1 MSEEK
6 LNGESK
12 KQSNFI
18 RDIIDED
25 LKSGKHK
32 TVHTRFPPEPNG
44 YLHIGHAKSICLNF
58 GLAIDYN
65 GKCNLRFD
73 DTNPTKEEQEYVDSI
88 KEDIKWLGFDWQ
100 DREYYASDYFEQL
113 YEYAITLIKKGKA
126 YVDSLTADQI
136 RETRGTPT
144 EAGKESPYRNRSVD
158 ENLDLFEKMK
168 NGKFKEGEYVLRAK
182 IDMASPN
189 LNMRDPVMYR
199 ILHKSHHR
207 TGSKWCIYPMYD
219 WAHGQSDS
227 IERITH
233 SLCTLEF
240 ENHRPLYD
248 WFVQELEIYPPR
260 QIEFARLNLSY
271 TIMSKR
277 KLLSLVEG
285 KLVDGW
291 DDPRLPTISGLR
303 RRGYTPESIRNF
315 SERVGMAKRENTIDV
330 SLLEFSVREDLN
342 LKAKRVM
349 AVLNPLKVVI
359 TNYPDDQTEDLE
371 AVNNPEDS
379 SMGTRSLP
387 FSKEIFIDK
396 DDFREVPPPK
406 FHRLSPGKEVR
417 LRYAYIITCD
427 EVIKDKNSGEVIELR
442 CTYFPD
448 TKSGSG
454 TSSKKAKGTIHWVS
468 AQHAFEA
475 EVRLYDRL
483 FSVEDPE
490 GEEGKEFT
498 EFLNP
503 NSLEILNNCKLEP
516 SLKNALAGEK
526 FQFERIGYFC
536 VDAKY
541 SKVNLPVFNR
551 IVTLRDSWAKIE
563 QAGKN

>member
-1 MSEEK
+1 MSQEEIK
-6 LNGESK
+6 NESK
-12 KQSNFI
+12 KQTNFI

-25 LKSGKHK
+25 LKTGKHTK
-32 TVHTRFPPEPNG
+32 IHTRFPPEPNG

-65 GKCNLRFD
+65 GLCNLRFD

-100 DREYYASDYFEQL
+100 DREYYASDYFDQL
-113 YEYAITLIKKGKA
+113 YEYAIKLIKKGKA

-144 EAGKESPYRNRSVD
+144 EAGKESPYRNRSVE
-158 ENLDLFEKMK
+158 ENLERFYKMK
-168 NGKFKEGEYVLRAK
+168 TGDFKEGEYVLRAK

-207 TGSKWCIYPMYD
+207 TGNKWCIYPMYD

-227 IERITH
+227 IEKITH

-271 TIMSKR
+271 TIVSKR

-291 DDPRLPTISGLR
+291 DDPRMPTISGLR
-303 RRGYTPESIRNF
+303 RRGYTPDSIRNF

-342 LKAKRVM
+342 LKARRVM

-359 TNYPDDQTEDLE
+359 TNYPDDQTEELE
-371 AVNNPEDS
+371 AINNPEDH
-379 SMGTRSLP
+379 SMGTRTLP

-396 DDFREVPPPK
+396 DDFKEVPPPK

-417 LRYAYIITCD
+417 LRYAYIISCD

-503 NSLEILNNCKLEP
+503 SSLEILNNCKLEP
-516 SLKNALAGEK
+516 SLKKALSGEK

-536 VDAKY
+536 VDTKY
-541 SKVNLPVFNR
+541 SKENSPVFNR

-563 QAGKN
+563 QAGK

>member
-1 MSEEK
+1 MSQEEIK
-6 LNGESK
+6 NESK

-25 LKSGKHK
+25 LKSGKHNR
-32 TVHTRFPPEPNG
+32 VHTRFPPEPNG

-58 GLAIDYN
+58 GLANDYN
-65 GKCNLRFD
+65 GLCNLRFD

-88 KEDIKWLGFDWQ
+88 KEDIRWLGFDWQ
-100 DREYYASDYFEQL
+100 DREYYASDYFDQL
-113 YEYAITLIKKGKA
+113 YEYAIKLIKKSKA

-144 EAGKESPYRNRSVD
+144 EAGKESPYRNRSVE
-158 ENLDLFEKMK
+158 ENLELFYKMK
-168 NGKFKEGEYVLRAK
+168 TGDFKEGEYVLRAK

-207 TGSKWCIYPMYD
+207 TGNKWCIYPMYD

-227 IERITH
+227 IEKITH

-271 TIMSKR
+271 TIVSKR

-291 DDPRLPTISGLR
+291 DDPRMPTISGLR
-303 RRGYTPESIRNF
+303 RRGYTPDSIRNF

-342 LKAKRVM
+342 LKARRVM

-359 TNYPDDQTEDLE
+359 TNYPDDQTEELE
-371 AVNNPEDS
+371 AINNPEDH
-379 SMGTRSLP
+379 SMGTRTLP

-396 DDFREVPPPK
+396 DDFKEVPPPK

-417 LRYAYIITCD
+417 LRYAYIISCD

-503 NSLEILNNCKLEP
+503 SSLEILNNCKLEP
-516 SLKNALAGEK
+516 SLKKALSGEK

-536 VDAKY
+536 VDTKY
-541 SKVNLPVFNR
+541 SKENSPVFNR

-563 QAGKN
+563 QAGK

>member
-1 MSEEK
+1 MSQEETK
-6 LNGESK
+6 NESK
-12 KQSNFI
+12 KQTNFI

-25 LKSGKHK
+25 LKTGKHTK
-32 TVHTRFPPEPNG
+32 IHTRFPPEPNG

-65 GKCNLRFD
+65 GLCNLRFD

-100 DREYYASDYFEQL
+100 NREYYASDYFDQL
-113 YEYAITLIKKGKA
+113 YEYAIKLIKKGKA
-126 YVDSLTADQI
+126 YVDSLNADQI
-136 RETRGTPT
+136 REYRGTPT
-144 EAGKESPYRNRSVD
+144 EAGKESPYRNRSAE
-158 ENLDLFEKMK
+158 ENFQMFEEMK
-168 NGKFKEGEYVLRAK
+168 NGKYKEGELVLRAK

-207 TGSKWCIYPMYD
+207 TGNKWCIYPMYD

-285 KLVDGW
+285 KYVDGW
-291 DDPRLPTISGLR
+291 DDPRMPTISGLR

-359 TNYPDDQTEDLE
+359 TNYPDEQTEELE
-371 AVNNPEDS
+371 AVNNPEDH
-379 SMGTRSLP
+379 SMGTRTLP

-406 FHRLSPGKEVR
+406 FHRLSLGKEVR
-417 LRYAYIITCD
+417 LRYAYIISCD
-427 EVIKDKNSGEVIELR
+427 EVIKDKISGEVIELR

-503 NSLEILNNCKLEP
+503 SSLEILNNCKLEP

-526 FQFERIGYFC
+526 FQFERTGYFC
-536 VDAKY
+536 VDTKY
-541 SKVNLPVFNR
+541 SKENSPVFNR

-563 QAGKN
+563 QAGK